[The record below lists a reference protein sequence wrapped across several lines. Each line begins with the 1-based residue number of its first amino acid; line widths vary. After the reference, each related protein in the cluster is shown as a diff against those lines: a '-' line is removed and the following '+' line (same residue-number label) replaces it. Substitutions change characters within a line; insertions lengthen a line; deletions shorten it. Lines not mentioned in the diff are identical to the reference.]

1 MAGYWPRSFLG
12 CLRTSTASRS
22 VTRKKALS
30 QYPAMLTS
38 QSVNNPWCLGHE
50 ANWRVNVEH
59 EFWACAEAANAFLT
73 REHYLAQNIDSCVC
87 RSRLTFFT
95 VQHPSTIWSCIKHRD
110 FFHGTWFTNW
120 FHLIAVVLSAS
131 SVEHLSISEFLAVL
145 NYKVLQLFT
154 YPSLDNRYCEKV
166 LKSALFL
173 MFARKQR
180 TNRNVSN

>member
-1 MAGYWPRSFLG
+1 MMFRARSKLESN
-12 CLRTSTASRS
+12 CRARVLS
-22 VTRKKALS
+22 VRGSSKRIPHAWTL
-30 QYPAMLTS
+30 
-38 QSVNNPWCLGHE
+38 
-50 ANWRVNVEH
+50 
-59 EFWACAEAANAFLT
+59 
-73 REHYLAQNIDSCVC
+73 LAQNIDSCVC

-131 SVEHLSISEFLAVL
+131 SVEHLSISEFLTVL

-180 TNRNVSN
+180 TNRNVSNYLSS